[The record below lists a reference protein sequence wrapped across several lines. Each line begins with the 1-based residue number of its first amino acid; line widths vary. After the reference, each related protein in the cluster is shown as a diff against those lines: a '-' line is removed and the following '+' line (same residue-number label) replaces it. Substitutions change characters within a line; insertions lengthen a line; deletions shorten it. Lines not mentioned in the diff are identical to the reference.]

1 MTENDNR
8 EKDDPKGEQSGWRA
22 KIEGM
27 VPEMVKKT
35 LSIGV
40 SGFLFSEEGI
50 KNLVSELK
58 LPKDVVTFL
67 LAQSERT
74 RQEIARI
81 FAEEVRKYLEEND
94 VAEIARE
101 FVKDMSVEINTTIK
115 FTYEGGEI
123 KPEIKPQV
131 TRKKKHGESK

>member
-1 MTENDNR
+1 MIYFNDE
-8 EKDDPKGEQSGWRA
+8 EKNEGGGGSSSWRA

-27 VPEMVKKT
+27 VPDMVKKT

-40 SGFLFSEEGI
+40 SGFLLSEEGI

-67 LAQSERT
+67 LAQSEKT

-81 FAEEVRKYLEEND
+81 FAEEVRKYLENND
-94 VAEIARE
+94 VAEIARK
-101 FVKDMSVEINTTIK
+101 FMKDMNVEMTTTVK
-115 FTYEGGEI
+115 FKYEDGEI
-123 KPEIKPQV
+123 KPEIKPQI
-131 TRKKKHGESK
+131 TKKRR